1 MVPDSDMTDARS
13 RQFSSSRTLPGQ
25 EYCERRRMAPSV
37 SERRR
42 PCSSPMRPAGENT
55 APTRGGRVPGWSWHL
70 FAATDARWVL
80 RVFETKRTD
89 SNFLQYNGRALLP
102 YLLLASPFVLLAVWL
117 SVRHGLRP
125 LQQLASRIA
134 QRGQDDLQSVGFNAR
149 HRELKPLEQS
159 LDHLFAQLRHKVDR
173 ERAFVQDA
181 AHEIRTPLAV
191 ITAQAH
197 VMARSP
203 IEEERLQAQAHLEQ
217 AIARTSHLAQQ
228 LLDLAAL
235 DDAQRPAPR
244 DLDVAQWLR
253 GALAQA
259 APQAIARGIDLTL
272 EQMLYGLMLASGN
285 DAAVAI
291 AEHIG
296 GSVPQFVRM
305 MNARAAELG
314 AAGTHFSN
322 PNGLPDDTHVT
333 TAYDLARIAR
343 AAMGNEAF
351 RRIVSTRSAQIPWA
365 GRTYS
370 RQLRNKNRLLETY
383 PGATGVKTGFTSRAG
398 RCLVFGAS
406 RDGMELVG
414 VVLNCS
420 DWFDEAARLMDAC
433 FETYTMARVLG
444 PTMAAGKIA
453 VIDGRQASA
462 RLCAMQDLRVPLCEG
477 ESAQVVLDVP
487 QAVRAPGYAGQHI
500 GTAQVVV
507 GGKALASCEI
517 VLSEYV
523 ESKRLALDVRRV
535 VSRWML

>member
-1 MVPDSDMTDARS
+1 MSDTKRWAAGLFIALIFMYNHGGGLAQGETSAKAACVMEMETGRVLFEYNARARLPMASTTKVMTALLAIENGDL
-13 RQFSSSRTLPGQ
+13 SSEVT
-25 EYCERRRMAPSV
+25 
-37 SERRR
+37 
-42 PCSSPMRPAGENT
+42 CSSNAFG
-55 APTRGGRVPGWSWHL
+55 VPGTSIYL
-70 FAATDARWVL
+70 AEG
-80 RVFETKRTD
+80 ET
-89 SNFLQYNGRALLP
+89 
-102 YLLLASPFVLLAVWL
+102 
-117 SVRHGLRP
+117 
-125 LQQLASRIA
+125 
-134 QRGQDDLQSVGFNAR
+134 
-149 HRELKPLEQS
+149 
-159 LDHLFAQLRHKVDR
+159 
-173 ERAFVQDA
+173 
-181 AHEIRTPLAV
+181 
-191 ITAQAH
+191 
-197 VMARSP
+197 
-203 IEEERLQAQAHLEQ
+203 
-217 AIARTSHLAQQ
+217 
-228 LLDLAAL
+228 
-235 DDAQRPAPR
+235 
-244 DLDVAQWLR
+244 
-253 GALAQA
+253 
-259 APQAIARGIDLTL
+259 LTL

-433 FETYTMARVLG
+433 FETYTMARARADDGRRKDRRHRRTAGERAALCDAG
-444 PTMAAGKIA
+444 SPRAAMRGRKRAGCARRAAGGSRTGLRGA
-453 VIDGRQASA
+453 AYRHGAGGRGRQGAGLVRDRA
-462 RLCAMQDLRVPLCEG
+462 ERICGKQTAGAGCAAGRFTM
-477 ESAQVVLDVP
+477 DV
-487 QAVRAPGYAGQHI
+487 I
-500 GTAQVVV
+500 
-507 GGKALASCEI
+507 
-517 VLSEYV
+517 
-523 ESKRLALDVRRV
+523 RR
-535 VSRWML
+535 SME

>member
-1 MVPDSDMTDARS
+1 MSDTKRWAAGLFIALIFMYNHGGGLAQGETSAKAACVMEMETGRVLFEYNARARLPMASTTKVMTALLAIENGDL
-13 RQFSSSRTLPGQ
+13 SSEVT
-25 EYCERRRMAPSV
+25 
-37 SERRR
+37 
-42 PCSSPMRPAGENT
+42 CSSNAFG
-55 APTRGGRVPGWSWHL
+55 VPGTSIYL
-70 FAATDARWVL
+70 AEG
-80 RVFETKRTD
+80 ET
-89 SNFLQYNGRALLP
+89 
-102 YLLLASPFVLLAVWL
+102 
-117 SVRHGLRP
+117 
-125 LQQLASRIA
+125 
-134 QRGQDDLQSVGFNAR
+134 
-149 HRELKPLEQS
+149 
-159 LDHLFAQLRHKVDR
+159 
-173 ERAFVQDA
+173 
-181 AHEIRTPLAV
+181 
-191 ITAQAH
+191 
-197 VMARSP
+197 
-203 IEEERLQAQAHLEQ
+203 
-217 AIARTSHLAQQ
+217 
-228 LLDLAAL
+228 
-235 DDAQRPAPR
+235 
-244 DLDVAQWLR
+244 
-253 GALAQA
+253 
-259 APQAIARGIDLTL
+259 LTL

-462 RLCAMQDLRVPLCEG
+462 RAAMRGRKRAGCARRAAGGSRAGLRGAAYRHGAGGRGRQGAGLVRDRIERIRGKQTAGAGCAAG
-477 ESAQVVLDVP
+477 RFTMDV
-487 QAVRAPGYAGQHI
+487 I
-500 GTAQVVV
+500 
-507 GGKALASCEI
+507 
-517 VLSEYV
+517 
-523 ESKRLALDVRRV
+523 RR
-535 VSRWML
+535 SME

>member
-1 MVPDSDMTDARS
+1 M
-13 RQFSSSRTLPGQ
+13 SSEVT
-25 EYCERRRMAPSV
+25 
-37 SERRR
+37 
-42 PCSSPMRPAGENT
+42 CSSNAFG
-55 APTRGGRVPGWSWHL
+55 VPGTSIYL
-70 FAATDARWVL
+70 AEG
-80 RVFETKRTD
+80 ET
-89 SNFLQYNGRALLP
+89 
-102 YLLLASPFVLLAVWL
+102 
-117 SVRHGLRP
+117 
-125 LQQLASRIA
+125 
-134 QRGQDDLQSVGFNAR
+134 
-149 HRELKPLEQS
+149 
-159 LDHLFAQLRHKVDR
+159 
-173 ERAFVQDA
+173 
-181 AHEIRTPLAV
+181 
-191 ITAQAH
+191 
-197 VMARSP
+197 
-203 IEEERLQAQAHLEQ
+203 
-217 AIARTSHLAQQ
+217 
-228 LLDLAAL
+228 
-235 DDAQRPAPR
+235 
-244 DLDVAQWLR
+244 
-253 GALAQA
+253 
-259 APQAIARGIDLTL
+259 LTL

-351 RRIVSTRSAQIPWA
+351 RQIVSTRSAQIPWA

-453 VIDGRQASA
+453 VIDGRQANA

-487 QAVRAPGYAGQHI
+487 QAIRAPGYAGQHI

>member
-1 MVPDSDMTDARS
+1 M
-13 RQFSSSRTLPGQ
+13 
-25 EYCERRRMAPSV
+25 
-37 SERRR
+37 
-42 PCSSPMRPAGENT
+42 
-55 APTRGGRVPGWSWHL
+55 
-70 FAATDARWVL
+70 
-80 RVFETKRTD
+80 
-89 SNFLQYNGRALLP
+89 
-102 YLLLASPFVLLAVWL
+102 
-117 SVRHGLRP
+117 
-125 LQQLASRIA
+125 
-134 QRGQDDLQSVGFNAR
+134 
-149 HRELKPLEQS
+149 
-159 LDHLFAQLRHKVDR
+159 
-173 ERAFVQDA
+173 
-181 AHEIRTPLAV
+181 
-191 ITAQAH
+191 
-197 VMARSP
+197 
-203 IEEERLQAQAHLEQ
+203 
-217 AIARTSHLAQQ
+217 
-228 LLDLAAL
+228 
-235 DDAQRPAPR
+235 
-244 DLDVAQWLR
+244 
-253 GALAQA
+253 
-259 APQAIARGIDLTL
+259 
-272 EQMLYGLMLASGN
+272 
-285 DAAVAI
+285 
-291 AEHIG
+291 
-296 GSVPQFVRM
+296 
-305 MNARAAELG
+305 
-314 AAGTHFSN
+314 
-322 PNGLPDDTHVT
+322 T